1 MENPPESRIHF
12 LDYWRIIRSRLGL
25 VILVFL
31 LVVSTDGVVTYFTP
45 KEYSSFVTIE
55 LKPDMTPVRIF
66 DDQAASVDNAGRDE
80 RFIPTQ
86 FQIISRKGVLYPVID
101 QLYLQK
107 RWAVNGEPLPKGIAY
122 NKLRGMLSLEEVRKT
137 NLIQITVDSVDPSEA
152 ALLAN
157 TIVQVYMDQRISE
170 RRALLAKWLEQL
182 NDDVKK
188 KEQDVNDA
196 YAEASKL
203 RTENG
208 IVDPNPDSLDNS
220 MRVEDSSVLANQSKV
235 DETKSQLATL
245 HSRVEQLDQLKRGD
259 LMRAAGLLNLGDPII
274 KQKLPVY

>member
-1 MENPPESRIHF
+1 MRESFR
-12 LDYWRIIRSRLGL
+12 RSSR
-25 VILVFL
+25 
-31 LVVSTDGVVTYFTP
+31 
-45 KEYSSFVTIE
+45 SS
-55 LKPDMTPVRIF
+55 
-66 DDQAASVDNAGRDE
+66 
-80 RFIPTQ
+80 
-86 FQIISRKGVLYPVID
+86 VLYSVID
-101 QLYLQK
+101 QLDLQK
-107 RWAVNGEPLPKGIAY
+107 RWAVKGKPLPKGIAY
-122 NKLRGMLSLEEVRKT
+122 NKLRGMLSLEEVRNT

-259 LMRAAGLLNLGDPII
+259 LMQAAGLLNLGDPII
-274 KQKLPVY
+274 EQKLPVY